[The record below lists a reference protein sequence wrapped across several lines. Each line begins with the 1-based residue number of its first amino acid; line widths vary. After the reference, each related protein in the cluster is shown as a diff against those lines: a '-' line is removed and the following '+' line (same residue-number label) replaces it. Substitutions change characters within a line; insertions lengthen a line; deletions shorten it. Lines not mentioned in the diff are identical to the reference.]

1 MNTGFKTKLS
11 QSDLSLSWLFY
22 FIKMEKKQTAVEF
35 LFSELKRCEYFIGN
49 DLFQAYQEAK
59 EKEARMIEL
68 AYMDGAIDMAES
80 RTSSGVRYFK
90 DNYGSI

>member
-22 FIKMEKKQTAVEF
+22 FIKMEKKQTAVDWLLEN
-35 LFSELKRCEYFIGN
+35 LNEYN
-49 DLFQAYQEAK
+49 LEQVAVMAR
-59 EKEARMIEL
+59 EKEARIIEL

-80 RTSSGVRYFK
+80 RTSSGVRYFI